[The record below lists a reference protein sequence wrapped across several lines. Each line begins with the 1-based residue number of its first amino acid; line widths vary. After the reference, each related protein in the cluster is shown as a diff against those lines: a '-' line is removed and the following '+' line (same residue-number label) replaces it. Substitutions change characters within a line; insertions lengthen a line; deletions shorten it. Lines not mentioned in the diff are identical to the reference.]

1 MQSTSLISKSIF
13 ALGLSVASVCFGD
26 TITIASSAAETQNNS
41 STATIAIA
49 PNPEWGSAFAGTSW
63 VSNVNSGDPS
73 AAGYVS
79 PANGTSVTFT
89 DTFSINGT
97 PILGSL
103 IVMADD
109 TTSVTLNGVLL
120 TAAAPST
127 NNYYTVCSDFTIGC
141 SAQTTGAFNLLSNL
155 HSGTNTLS
163 FTVTQLAG
171 SSFGLDYS
179 GIVQSVQSNAS
190 SAVPEPG
197 TLALLGLPLALF
209 GIMRRRRKVKA

>member
-13 ALGLSVASVCFGD
+13 ALGLSVASSCFGG
-26 TITIASSAAETQNNS
+26 TITFASNPAETLNNS
-41 STATIAIA
+41 STPTIAIA
-49 PNPEWGSAFAGTSW
+49 PNPEWGAAFAGTYW
-63 VSNVNSGDPS
+63 VSNVNSGNPS
-73 AAGYVS
+73 APGYVS

-141 SAQTTGAFNLLSNL
+141 SAQTTGAFNLLNNL
-155 HSGTNTLS
+155 HSGTNTVS
-163 FTVTQLAG
+163 FTVVQLAG
-171 SSFGLDYS
+171 NSFGLDYS
-179 GIVQSVQSNAS
+179 GIVAS
-190 SAVPEPG
+190 SSSSSVSSVPEPG
-197 TLALLGLPLALF
+197 TLALVGLPLALF
-209 GIMRRRRKVKA
+209 GIMRTRRKVKV

>member
-1 MQSTSLISKSIF
+1 MQSTSIISKSIF
-13 ALGLSVASVCFGD
+13 ALGLSVASSCFGG
-26 TITIASSAAETQNNS
+26 TITFASNPAETLNNS
-41 STATIAIA
+41 STPTIAIA
-49 PNPEWGSAFAGTSW
+49 PNPEWGAAFAGTYW

-73 AAGYVS
+73 APGYVS

-127 NNYYTVCSDFTIGC
+127 NNYYTVCSNFAIGC
-141 SAQTTGAFNLLSNL
+141 TAQTTGAFNLLSNL
-155 HSGTNTLS
+155 HSGTNTVS
-163 FTVTQLAG
+163 FTVSQLAG

-179 GIVQSVQSNAS
+179 GIVLSSAS
-190 SAVPEPG
+190 SAIPEPG

-209 GIMRRRRKVKA
+209 GIMRTRRKVKA

>member
-1 MQSTSLISKSIF
+1 MQSASFIRKSIF
-13 ALGLSVASVCFGD
+13 ALGLSVASACFGD
-26 TITIASSAAETQNNS
+26 TIGLASGAAETQNSS
-41 STATIAIA
+41 STPTIDIA
-49 PNPEWGSAFAGTSW
+49 PNPQWATAFAGTSW

-73 AAGYVS
+73 APGYVS

-120 TAAAPST
+120 TAAAPGT
-127 NNYYTVCSDFTIGC
+127 NNNYTVCSDFTIGC
-141 SAQTTGAFNLLSNL
+141 SAKTTGAFNLTSNL
-155 HSGTNTLS
+155 HSGSNTLS
-163 FTVTQLAG
+163 FTVSQLAG

-179 GIVQSVQSNAS
+179 GIVQSNAS
-190 SAVPEPG
+190 SPTPEPG

-209 GIMRRRRKVKA
+209 GIMRKRRKVNA